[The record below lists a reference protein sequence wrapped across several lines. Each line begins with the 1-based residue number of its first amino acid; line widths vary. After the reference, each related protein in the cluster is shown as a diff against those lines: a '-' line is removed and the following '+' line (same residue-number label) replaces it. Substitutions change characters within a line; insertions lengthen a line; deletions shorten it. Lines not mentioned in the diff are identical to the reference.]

1 MIANI
6 NYLEELMRKNNYNYT
21 SLSKELN
28 LNPSTLSA
36 KIKGGSDL
44 KFSEAID
51 ISNVLK
57 MDKQEFLI
65 CFFEL
70 NLHEV

>member
-21 SLSKELN
+21 SLSKEIN

>member
-6 NYLEELMRKNNYNYT
+6 NYFEELMRKNNYNYT
-21 SLSKELN
+21 SLSKEIDLR
-28 LNPSTLSA
+28 PSTLSS
-36 KIKGGSDL
+36 KIKGDGDL
-44 KFSEAID
+44 KFSEAIN

-57 MDKQEFLI
+57 MDKQEFLV

>member
-6 NYLEELMRKNNYNYT
+6 NYFEELMRKNNYNYT
-21 SLSKELN
+21 SLSKKIGIKS
-28 LNPSTLSA
+28 STLSE
-36 KIKGGSDL
+36 KIKGGSYL
-44 KFSEAID
+44 KVSEAIS
-51 ISNVLK
+51 IANLMK
-57 MDKQEFLI
+57 LDKQEFLV

>member
-6 NYLEELMRKNNYNYT
+6 NYFEELMRKNNYNYT
-21 SLSKELN
+21 SLSKEISLR
-28 LNPSTLSA
+28 PSTLSA

>member
-6 NYLEELMRKNNYNYT
+6 NYFEELMRKNNYNYT
-21 SLSKELN
+21 SLSKKIGIKS
-28 LNPSTLSA
+28 STLSE
-36 KIKGGSDL
+36 KIKGDSAL
-44 KFSEAID
+44 KLSEAIN
-51 ISNVLK
+51 IANLIN

>member
-6 NYLEELMRKNNYNYT
+6 NFFEEIMEGNNYDYT
-21 SLSKELN
+21 SLAKEMKMKSKI
-28 LNPSTLSA
+28 LSA
-36 KIKGGSDL
+36 KIKGDSDL
-44 KFSEAID
+44 KVSEAIN
-51 ISNVLK
+51 IANILK
-57 MDKQEFLI
+57 MDKQQCLN

>member
-6 NYLEELMRKNNYNYT
+6 NYFEELMRKNNYNYT
-21 SLSKELN
+21 SLSKEIN
-28 LNPSTLSA
+28 INPNTLSA
-36 KIKGGSDL
+36 KIKGDGDL
-44 KFSEAID
+44 RFSEAIN

-57 MDKQEFLI
+57 MDKQEFLV

-70 NLHEV
+70 NLHEE

>member
-6 NYLEELMRKNNYNYT
+6 NYFEELMRKNNYNYT
-21 SLSKELN
+21 SLSKEISLK
-28 LNPSTLSA
+28 PSTLSA

>member
-6 NYLEELMRKNNYNYT
+6 NYFEELMRKNNYNYT
-21 SLSKELN
+21 SLSKEISIK
-28 LNPSTLSA
+28 PSTLSS
-36 KIKGGSDL
+36 KIKGDGDL
-44 KFSEAID
+44 RFSEAIN

-57 MDKQEFLI
+57 MDKQEFLM

>member
-6 NYLEELMRKNNYNYT
+6 NYFEELMRKNNYNYT
-21 SLSKELN
+21 SLSKEIS

-36 KIKGGSDL
+36 KIKGDGDL
-44 KFSEAID
+44 RFSEAIN

-57 MDKQEFLI
+57 MDKQDFLV

>member
-6 NYLEELMRKNNYNYT
+6 NYFEELMRKNNYNYT
-21 SLSKELN
+21 SLSKEIS

-44 KFSEAID
+44 KFSEAVD